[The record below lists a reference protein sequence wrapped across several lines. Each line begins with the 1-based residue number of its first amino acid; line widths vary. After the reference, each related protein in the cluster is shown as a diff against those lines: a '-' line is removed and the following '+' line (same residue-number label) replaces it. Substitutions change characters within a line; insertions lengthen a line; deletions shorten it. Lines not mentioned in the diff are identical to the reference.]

1 MKKTVLFLM
10 VASVSLVGCG
20 GGKKDSPKN
29 LPQCDDEVVVQKLK
43 EAIVKDFQADCSKEE
58 PEYCHAEKGVFEEFR
73 HEKPEKGED
82 FEAFCMVHFSINK
95 NEGGWWVSY
104 KTKYE
109 NQEAVVTDIDALAY

>member
-10 VASVSLVGCG
+10 VACVSLVGC

-43 EAIVKDFQADCSKEE
+43 EAIVKDFQATCNKGSEWG
-58 PEYCHAEKGVFEEFR
+58 EYCNAEKGVFEEYQ
-73 HEKPEKGED
+73 KDED
-82 FEAFCMVHFSINK
+82 FCMVHFRINK
-95 NEGGWWVSY
+95 DEKGWWVSY

>member
-1 MKKTVLFLM
+1 MKKSVVCFMLVC
-10 VASVSLVGCG
+10 VALAGC

-29 LPQCDDEVVVQKLK
+29 LPKCDDDAVVQKLK

-58 PEYCHAEKGVFEEFR
+58 PEYCHAEKGVFEDFR
-73 HEKPEKGED
+73 HDKDVDGKD
-82 FEAFCMVHFSINK
+82 FCMAHFSINK